1 MSTNLPSWLPP
12 LVASGGVGASAGYLI
27 GYAVKK
33 FLRIFLKIIAVTVGL
48 IMASVIIVTSWLES
62 TGIMT
67 ITITFNSA
75 QFESVL
81 ESAFTWGEGQAGTF
95 LNAASAAANASV
107 GTLSLVGGLLL
118 GFRKG

>member
-1 MSTNLPSWLPP
+1 M
-12 LVASGGVGASAGYLI
+12 I

-48 IMASVIIVTSWLES
+48 LMASVIIVTSWLEA
-62 TGIMT
+62 TGIIT
-67 ITITFNSA
+67 ITATFNSA
-75 QFESVL
+75 QFETVL